1 MKNIEKLMK
10 NIEKH
15 MKNIEKPIKNV
26 LYLCDKKRC
35 HPCSCECEH
44 TSDISHAKNFILIG
58 DSYFEQSEVS
68 DGKC

>member
-1 MKNIEKLMK
+1 
-10 NIEKH
+10 

-44 TSDISHAKNFILIG
+44 TLDISHAKNFISIG

-68 DGKC
+68 DGEC